1 MILLMR
7 EFPQLYGEIL
17 FFTTLEGVAFVPWTL
32 GGVLQDIWENL
43 CICSLLEIWF
53 MVLTHEGVAFVISN
67 LLKGVLDP
75 FNPLGML

>member
-1 MILLMR
+1 
-7 EFPQLYGEIL
+7 
-17 FFTTLEGVAFVPWTL
+17 
-32 GGVLQDIWENL
+32 
-43 CICSLLEIWF
+43 